1 MTTFIE
7 KGVIRP
13 PNPDSPSEVIRMMP
27 RGVRDVR
34 DVLIT
39 TAPVGEWP
47 ATIREWCSRHGLI
60 HESTR
65 RGYTGRLTRTQ
76 LGDKV
81 TRQLN
86 QRMKGYTP

>member
-1 MTTFIE
+1 MSELMIDYRE
-7 KGVIRP
+7 VRA
-13 PNPDSPSEVIRMMP
+13 PNPDAPNEIIRRMP
-27 RGVRDVR
+27 RGVRDA
-34 DVLIT
+34 LISDQ
-39 TAPVGEWP
+39 PVEEWP
-47 ATIREWCSRHGLI
+47 ATIRAWCARHDII

-86 QRMKGYTP
+86 QRMKGFV

>member
-1 MTTFIE
+1 MTTFTE

-13 PNPDSPSEVIRMMP
+13 PNPDAPNEIIRLMP
-27 RGVRDVR
+27 RGVRDA
-34 DVLIT
+34 LIT

-47 ATIREWCSRHGLI
+47 ATIREWCARHGLI

-65 RGYTGRLTRTQ
+65 RGYAGRLTRTQ

-86 QRMKGYTP
+86 QRMKGYI